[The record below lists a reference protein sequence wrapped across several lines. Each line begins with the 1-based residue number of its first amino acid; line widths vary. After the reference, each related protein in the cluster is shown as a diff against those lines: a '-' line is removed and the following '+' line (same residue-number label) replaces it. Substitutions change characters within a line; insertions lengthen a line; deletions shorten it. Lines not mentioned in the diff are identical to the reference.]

1 MLDDW
6 VRALAAELDVPAPAD
21 LDLLLD
27 TAGTAAHAVE
37 RPAAPITTYLLGYAA
52 AAGTDRGISLDDI
65 AERVRRL
72 ADHWRQARPGA
83 E

>member
-6 VRALAAELDVPAPAD
+6 VQALASELGVPVPTDLDV
-21 LDLLLD
+21 LLD

-52 AAGTDRGISLDDI
+52 ASRGGSNEAFNDI
-65 AERVRRL
+65 VEQVTRL
-72 ADHWRQARPGA
+72 ANGWPHRDTDPG
-83 E
+83 